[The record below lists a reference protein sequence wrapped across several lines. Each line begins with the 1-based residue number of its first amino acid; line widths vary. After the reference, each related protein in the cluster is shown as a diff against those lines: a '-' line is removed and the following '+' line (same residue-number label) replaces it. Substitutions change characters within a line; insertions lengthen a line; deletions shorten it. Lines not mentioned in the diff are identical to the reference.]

1 MSAPTSVLFDAPG
14 PRARTR
20 ATTISI
26 VSAVLMVAVVAAV
39 VYGLR
44 AQLTADK
51 LVPFIQ
57 PDTWL
62 YYLVPGLLNT
72 LQAAVISIVLAGLI
86 GVVLGTGRL
95 SHLAVIRVPAA
106 ILTEFFRAVPVLMAM
121 IFAYYLYITTA
132 LFSGFTLAL
141 AAAVTGLMFYNG
153 AVIAEL
159 IRSGVHSLPKGQS
172 EAGLAVGLTRQQTLF
187 SVQLPQAIT
196 AMLPSLVSQLV
207 VILKDTALASA
218 VAYPELLKNIQTL
231 SSGKGNIIAALIV
244 GALIFIVVNYGLTS
258 LAGWLEKKVGK
269 RTSGRTSLKVAEAA
283 AGIGGPTDP
292 LNPGNR

>member
-1 MSAPTSVLFDAPG
+1 MSAPSSVLFDAPG
-14 PRARTR
+14 PKARTR
-20 ATTISI
+20 ATVVSI
-26 VSAVLMVAVVAAV
+26 VSAVVMIAVVAAV

-44 AQLTADK
+44 EQLTADK
-51 LVPFIQ
+51 LLPFI
-57 PDTWL
+57 DSGTWL
-62 YYLVPGLLNT
+62 YYLIPGLVNT

-121 IFAYYLYITTA
+121 IFAYYLYITTG
-132 LFSGFTLAL
+132 LFTGFTLAL

-159 IRSGVHSLPKGQS
+159 IRSGVHSLPKGQA
-172 EAGLAVGLTRQQTLF
+172 EAGLAIGLTRQQTLF

-231 SSGKGNIIAALIV
+231 SSSKGNIIAALIV
-244 GALIFIVVNYGLTS
+244 GAIIYIIVNYALTS
-258 LAGWLEKKVGK
+258 IAGWLEKKVGK
-269 RTSGRTSLKVAEAA
+269 RTAGRAGTKVVAA
-283 AGIGGPTDP
+283 AGGVTAE
-292 LNPGNR
+292 

>member
-1 MSAPTSVLFDAPG
+1 MSAPSSVLFDAPG
-14 PRARTR
+14 PKARTR
-20 ATTISI
+20 ATVVSI
-26 VSAVLMVAVVAAV
+26 VSAVVMIAVVAAV

-44 AQLTADK
+44 EQLTADK
-51 LVPFIQ
+51 LLPFI
-57 PDTWL
+57 DSGTWL
-62 YYLVPGLLNT
+62 YYLIPGLVNT
-72 LQAAVISIVLAGLI
+72 LQAAVLSIVLAGVI

-121 IFAYYLYITTA
+121 IFFYSLYILLGTFT
-132 LFSGFTLAL
+132 GFTLAL
-141 AAAVTGLMFYNG
+141 ASAVSGLMFYNG

-159 IRSGVHSLPKGQS
+159 IRSGVHSLPKGQA
-172 EAGLAVGLTRQQTLF
+172 EAGLAIGLTRSQTLF

-207 VILKDTALASA
+207 VILKDTALATA
-218 VAYPELLKNIQTL
+218 VAYPELLRGTQTL

-244 GALIFIVVNYGLTS
+244 GAIMYIIVNYALTS

-269 RTSGRTSLKVAEAA
+269 RTSGRTGTKVVAA
-283 AGIGGPTDP
+283 AGGVAAE
-292 LNPGNR
+292 